1 MSRRNY
7 FFPALVL
14 GTLLFASRAEA
25 DETLPGASAPATN
38 RPAFN
43 ASLRGGETIGER
55 QVQRAFLTLGN
66 TQIAFVI
73 PTDFSMDASDS
84 QKIVLS
90 DNAGRY
96 FITLRIHPSSGMP
109 ADSSPDS
116 FKIQALSRFPGAKI
130 SSESSENAASHS
142 GPAFNLDWL
151 SPNGGRESARIA
163 FIPCPG
169 GILEFSVLSRSASF
183 KDAQL
188 YLTVLLS
195 SVRTNESGKLVIVPL
210 PGVS

>member
-7 FFPALVL
+7 FLSALLL
-14 GTLLFASRAEA
+14 GALLFASRAEA
-25 DETLPGASAPATN
+25 DETLAGASVPATN

-116 FKIQALSRFPGAKI
+116 FKTQALSRFPGAKI
-130 SSESSENAASHS
+130 SSESSEYAASHS

-151 SPNGGRESARIA
+151 S
-163 FIPCPG
+163 PCPG